1 VLRSP
6 PGRQNENL
14 FTIVGYVIVIGCV
27 LGGFMIEGGAV
38 AILIQPVEF
47 LIIGGAA
54 AGALLAGTPMKI
66 ITALINGLK
75 GAVGGN
81 GKTKADYTE
90 LFAMLYEIF
99 TVMRKSGEMAL
110 EKDVDDPA
118 NSEIFKKYTKF
129 NANHAARSLLLDSL
143 RLVIS
148 GSANAEELAHLM
160 DEDIATHEEEGKL
173 PAGVLGKIADALP
186 GLGSVAAVLGV
197 VIAMGAMDQG
207 PEVLGHKIA
216 VALVGTFIGILVC
229 YGFLQPMVQKMEI
242 LLVEE
247 AKYLECIKTGI
258 LAYLHGAAPV
268 IAVEY
273 ARRVVFSTERPTA
286 QELEDACRGK
296 KE

>member
-1 VLRSP
+1 M
-6 PGRQNENL
+6 
-14 FTIVGYVIVIGCV
+14 GCV
-27 LGGFMIEGGAV
+27 VGGFIIEGGAV
-38 AILIQPVEF
+38 GILIQPVEF
-47 LIIGGAA
+47 LIIFGAA
-54 AGALLAGTPMKI
+54 LGALLAGTPMKF

-75 GAVGGN
+75 HAISSN
-81 GKTKADYTE
+81 GKTKEDYTE
-90 LFAMLYEIF
+90 LFALLFELF
-99 TVMRKSGEMAL
+99 SVMRKSGEMAL

-118 NSEIFKKYTKF
+118 ASEIFKKYPKF
-129 NANHAARSLLLDSL
+129 LANHAAKSLLLDSL

-148 GSANAEELAHLM
+148 GSANAEELDHLM
-160 DEDIATHEEEGKL
+160 EEDIHTHEEEEKL

-186 GLGSVAAVLGV
+186 GLGIVAAVLGV

-229 YGFLQPMVQKMEI
+229 YGILQPMVQKMEI
-242 LLVEE
+242 LILEE
-247 AKYLECIKTGI
+247 GKYLECIKTGI
-258 LAYLHGAAPV
+258 LAYLHGAAPI

-286 QELEDACRGK
+286 SELEAACRGK